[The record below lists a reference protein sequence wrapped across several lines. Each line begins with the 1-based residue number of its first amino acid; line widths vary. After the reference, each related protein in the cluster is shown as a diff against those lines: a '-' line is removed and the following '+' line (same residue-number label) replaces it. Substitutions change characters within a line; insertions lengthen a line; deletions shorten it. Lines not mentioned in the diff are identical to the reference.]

1 MDKETIV
8 KKLKETEEKIKQI
21 ETTFHQLL
29 GRKVTLEELLEDIN
43 KEPKASKE
51 TKEIKEPNEEKK

>member
-21 ETTFHQLL
+21 ETSFHQLL
-29 GRKVTLEELLEDIN
+29 GRKVTLEELLNEEN
-43 KEPKASKE
+43 KIKEEPK
-51 TKEIKEPNEEKK
+51 EKK